1 MRSVKIAR
9 LEPGMVTAETL
20 YNPNN
25 GTVLLPE
32 KTILTDKTIA
42 WLDTLQISALNVEGD
57 LAPEELRAPDP
68 ATIRIRASAEF
79 KRFERDHEK
88 AVNLYTASI
97 NDFVLKNK
105 SFEPKRLVK
114 ALMNLVSAKQYR
126 FNILEMLSNLK
137 SYDDPTYSHGVNV
150 ALLSHTFGKWL
161 RMSPSELEILT
172 LAGLLHDVGKIMIP
186 EKILKKPSSLTH
198 AEYEV
203 MKTHTLKGY
212 YKLKNAEVDPRIC
225 EAALSHH
232 ERADGSG
239 YPYGLKG
246 TQLPAFPSIIGIT
259 DVYDAIT
266 SPRVY
271 RDPICPFKAIDL
283 FEKEGLQKYDPQ
295 YILTFLENVA
305 SCYLYTDV
313 LLSDGR
319 TGKVIF
325 INRDHISKPTVQLS
339 SSEYIDLCKTP
350 DVYIE
355 KML

>member
-42 WLDTLQISALNVEGD
+42 WLDTLQISALNVEGE
-57 LAPEELRAPDP
+57 LAPDELRQPDQ
-68 ATIRIRASAEF
+68 AAIRIRSSAEF
-79 KRFERDHEK
+79 KKFERGHDK

-97 NDFVLKNK
+97 NEFVLKNK
-105 SFEPKRLVK
+105 AFEPKRLVK
-114 ALMNLVSAKQYR
+114 AIMTLVDAKQYR

-137 SYDDPTYSHGVNV
+137 SYDDPTYSHAVNV
-150 ALLSHTFGKWL
+150 ALLCHTFGKWL
-161 RMSPSELEILT
+161 RMKPSDLEILT

-203 MKTHTLKGY
+203 MKTHTVKGY
-212 YKLKNAEVDPRIC
+212 YKLKNAEVDPRIS

-232 ERADGSG
+232 ERVDGSG

-246 TQLPAFPSIIGIT
+246 TQLPQFSSIIGIT

-271 RDPICPFKAIDL
+271 RDPICPFKAIAL

-325 INRDHISKPTVQLS
+325 INRDHLSRPTVQLNDTA
-339 SSEYIDLCKTP
+339 YIDLCKEP
-350 DVYIE
+350 DIYIE
-355 KML
+355 RML